1 MREQR
6 QIHRHDDER
15 VARSLVVQAANVN
28 TDNTHHH
35 HSSSLHST
43 YRKEG
48 IGYEYENAQQS
59 NDEPNAFFE
68 REYLQKIATGENPG
82 GLKGAYTFDHFEP
95 NGSSFPLVSPNDKH
109 SEALPQPLA
118 SVLEEMKLGS
128 GTGSSSSVT
137 KRGLDL
143 NDPPVLSPSKQELEA
158 YLSNIPGM
166 KRFSPREYEDG
177 DATSNSNSMSAGNK
191 NKSKRQPQFAHRQIT
206 ESRSKEG
213 GGAVP
218 PELSPRQ
225 KAKAKRRVKKEVGE
239 EQKKALMERA
249 LWEAQQFLKK

>member
-6 QIHRHDDER
+6 HIQRHDDER
-15 VARSLVVQAANVN
+15 VARSLVVQATNMN
-28 TDNTHHH
+28 TDNPTHSHH
-35 HSSSLHST
+35 HSSSGLHST

-48 IGYEYENAQQS
+48 IGYEYKYEYGNAQQ

-68 REYLQKIATGENPG
+68 REYLQKIAHGESPG
-82 GLKGAYTFDHFEP
+82 GVKGA
-95 NGSSFPLVSPNDKH
+95 LISPNNH
-109 SEALPQPLA
+109 NTNSEVLPQPLA

-128 GTGSSSSVT
+128 GA

-143 NDPPVLSPSKQELEA
+143 KDPPVLSPSKQELEA

-166 KRFSPREYEDG
+166 KRFSPREYENNDG
-177 DATSNSNSMSAGNK
+177 TTDNNNNNSNNSSSSMSAGKK
-191 NKSKRQPQFAHRQIT
+191 NKGPQFAHRQIT

-213 GGAVP
+213 GA

-225 KAKAKRRVKKEVGE
+225 KAKAKRRIKKEVGE